1 MIILDYSWTLCRYG
15 QINTI
20 SLGTFI
26 TILMETGVSNQY
38 QVSNDF
44 QAYLALIVY
53 AFFIFKFDLFWLT
66 VIRIYI
72 YVHII
77 VGILLPL
84 GIIPKVP
91 HQGQAL

>member
-1 MIILDYSWTLCRYG
+1 MSLWANKYNFTWDVYNDLDGDWGLKP
-15 QINTI
+15 
-20 SLGTFI
+20 
-26 TILMETGVSNQY
+26 VSG
-38 QVSNDF
+38 NDF
-44 QAYLALIVY
+44 QACFALIVY